1 MSSTTPQVSGHGS
14 LTAAISNAMV
24 GVIHQYTGRGPTR
37 ARTTIGDD
45 IIVCVL
51 GSTLTKGE
59 ASLVA
64 HGKADVVLHGR
75 RAFQDTMEADAV
87 AAVQRLSGRRVIA
100 FMSTNHISPDLGVEI
115 FILEP
120 LERESAT
127 HGQAPALDG
136 AAATTGGHG
145 PITDGHG
152 PITDGHG
159 PITDGHGPITDG
171 HASTSDG
178 HASTS
183 DGHAST
189 SDGHVS
195 TA

>member
-1 MSSTTPQVSGHGS
+1 MSSTTPQLSGQGS

-24 GVIHQYTGRGPTR
+24 GVIHRYTGRGPTR
-37 ARTTIGDD
+37 ARTTVGDD

-59 ASLVA
+59 ESLVA

-87 AAVQRLSGRRVIA
+87 AAVQHLSGRRVIA

-120 LERESAT
+120 LERESPSD
-127 HGQAPALDG
+127 GRPLALDG
-136 AAATTGGHG
+136 HG
-145 PITDGHG
+145 PGTDGHG
-152 PITDGHG
+152 PASDGHGLATHGHGLATDGHG
-159 PITDGHGPITDG
+159 PTPDGHGPTHDG
-171 HASTSDG
+171 HG
-178 HASTS
+178 PP
-183 DGHAST
+183 
-189 SDGHVS
+189 V
-195 TA
+195 